1 MSCCGGSPLSPA
13 CHRLVS
19 SFLGPLPT
27 TKCLQDLFA
36 AEVGALGLA
45 WVLPPFYCFL
55 GRSHPPSH
63 SWVAWLLPP
72 PLSLTGEA
80 HHTVHVRV
88 AESPSARDAESSR
101 MPLGTGRVAFISCFH
116 LSLGN
121 LGLCVSLGAVYSRF
135 LGKQYLQG
143 AKNHG
148 LFELGLGL
156 MSLLKRESPVWPVG
170 PLQPCHADRSTG
182 PPVPR
187 LTSAQ
192 FSRP

>member
-1 MSCCGGSPLSPA
+1 MSCFGGSPLSPA

-72 PLSLTGEA
+72 PLPLTGEA
-80 HHTVHVRV
+80 HNTVHVRV

-101 MPLGTGRVAFISCFH
+101 MPLGTGVWLSFLVFIFPLGIWGFVSAWGLFTAGSLGRSICREPRTH
-116 LSLGN
+116 GLSLGW
-121 LGLCVSLGAVYSRF
+121 G
-135 LGKQYLQG
+135 
-143 AKNHG
+143 
-148 LFELGLGL
+148 
-156 MSLLKRESPVWPVG
+156 
-170 PLQPCHADRSTG
+170 
-182 PPVPR
+182 
-187 LTSAQ
+187 
-192 FSRP
+192 